1 TVFQYTLVAWYLFWA
16 SFALMGFHLLI
27 IISKMVMIGEDNLI
41 MEGMLHKNKAIFRQL
56 QGAIPFAVLFIAS
69 IMFFLSLT
77 VSVFALDK
85 MLPGVVLYSHDEV
98 NFLYRLVMM
107 ILQIP
112 LIKEVVDFFEL
123 INLDNMPLHLTSTY
137 GAALNISI
145 ELTIGVMVYSAI
157 MLQLKQIK
165 QIKSLI
171 KAFESDEADIQYI
184 QQRATHFPSIVKEEL
199 INLSLNHPNSKVR
212 KRAISVASYAQI
224 VSFPQAFLYRLH
236 REKENYL
243 KEWGLKQI
251 LKILSDPEVVL
262 DDKRR
267 HLINNHLKFQ
277 TKKQHSDVVMRLL
290 HDIAEK
296 LVGYR
301 ERQADSERISQLKS
315 YKTQSKQPNTAI
327 SGSQRKME
335 DEKRRQA
342 EIAKRKVEAEKQRQ
356 AEIARQK
363 AEAEKQRQA
372 EIAQQK
378 AKAEKLAEIV
388 KQKEKQKSY
397 RYIDK
402 SDGTVTDNK
411 TGLIWLKNANCFGR
425 QNWEKAMQ
433 SAAQL
438 ADGQCGL
445 SDGSKPS
452 DWRLPTIEEW
462 EAMIDKNYERPALSN
477 AEGTDQWK
485 EGDAF
490 SSVQTSLYWSS
501 TTDASFTGS
510 AWIVSLSY
518 GFVGYSDKVGNNDV
532 WPVRGG
538 DVWPVRGGQ

>member
-1 TVFQYTLVAWYLFWA
+1 MFQQIAIIFSVLLILGLIAWHFTTILQFVLGVWEKIQTVLKWISYVIVVIMNFLMSPNKINGTVKYWRVGIWFILNILMLTVFQYTLVAWYLFWA

-41 MEGMLHKNKAIFRQL
+41 MEGMLHKDKAIFRQL
-56 QGAIPFAVLFIAS
+56 QGAIPVCVLAIAS
-69 IMFFLSLT
+69 FMFFLSLT

-98 NFLYRLVMM
+98 NFLYELVMM

-145 ELTIGVMVYSAI
+145 ELTIGVIVYSAI

-171 KAFESDEADIQYI
+171 QAFESDEADIQYI
-184 QQRATHFPSIVKEEL
+184 QQRASHFPSIVKKKL
-199 INLSLNHPNSKVR
+199 IDLSLNHPNSKVR

-251 LKILSDPEVVL
+251 VKILSDPEVVL

-277 TKKQHSDVVMRLL
+277 TKKQHSDVVIRLL

-296 LVGYR
+296 I
-301 ERQADSERISQLKS
+301 A
-315 YKTQSKQPNTAI
+315 SKN
-327 SGSQRKME
+327 
-335 DEKRRQA
+335 
-342 EIAKRKVEAEKQRQ
+342 
-356 AEIARQK
+356 
-363 AEAEKQRQA
+363 
-372 EIAQQK
+372 
-378 AKAEKLAEIV
+378 
-388 KQKEKQKSY
+388 
-397 RYIDK
+397 
-402 SDGTVTDNK
+402 
-411 TGLIWLKNANCFGR
+411 
-425 QNWEKAMQ
+425 
-433 SAAQL
+433 
-438 ADGQCGL
+438 
-445 SDGSKPS
+445 
-452 DWRLPTIEEW
+452 
-462 EAMIDKNYERPALSN
+462 
-477 AEGTDQWK
+477 
-485 EGDAF
+485 
-490 SSVQTSLYWSS
+490 
-501 TTDASFTGS
+501 
-510 AWIVSLSY
+510 
-518 GFVGYSDKVGNNDV
+518 
-532 WPVRGG
+532 
-538 DVWPVRGGQ
+538 